1 MRLRVPSSE
10 TISGELENNTE
21 DPNRP
26 HPKRMKCTEGPLSTI
41 PRDMHETM
49 ADRLIDAISNSF
61 LTILTVG

>member
-26 HPKRMKCTEGPLSTI
+26 HPKRMKRTEGPLSTI
-41 PRDMHETM
+41 LRDMHETM